1 MYMLENTKSRTKN
14 PLKNNPTIIVNLREI
29 ISERK
34 EKYEPR
40 KEWSRKSKNM

>member
-1 MYMLENTKSRTKN
+1 MLENKMSRTKN
-14 PLKNNPTIIVNLREI
+14 PVKNNPTIIANLGEI

-40 KEWSRKSKNM
+40 KK